1 MNREDLTALFTENA
15 EAVSAKV
22 KPMASLDEA
31 MDYAVA
37 IAKQAGPPIVAA
49 PGWGD
54 AVSEK
59 LGLKCVEAGLEFQ
72 TQDMRQKP
80 NDIAV
85 GFTSAQYGLA
95 ETGTLVIDSA
105 SEDLRLA
112 TMLSQIHVAVLDP
125 ARICRDMQALEQDLQ
140 RRMDSPP
147 SYMAFITGASR
158 TADIERVLT
167 IGVHGP
173 VELHILLTG
182 EAAA

>member
-1 MNREDLTALFTENA
+1 MSREDLTALFTKNA
-15 EAVSAKV
+15 EAVAAVV
-22 KPMASLDEA
+22 KPVANLEEA
-31 MDYAVA
+31 MKYAVGL
-37 IAKQAGPPIVAA
+37 AKEAGPPILAA

-54 AVSEK
+54 AVAEK
-59 LGLKCVEAGLEFQ
+59 LSQMCNEAGMEFQ
-72 TQDMRQKP
+72 TQDMRRRP
-80 NDIAV
+80 NDIAL

-95 ETGTLVIDSA
+95 ETGTLVLDSA

-125 ARICRDMQALEQDLQ
+125 ALIRPDMQALEEELQ
-140 RRMDSPP
+140 RRMASAP

-173 VELHILLTG
+173 LELHILLSG
-182 EAAA
+182 EAVP